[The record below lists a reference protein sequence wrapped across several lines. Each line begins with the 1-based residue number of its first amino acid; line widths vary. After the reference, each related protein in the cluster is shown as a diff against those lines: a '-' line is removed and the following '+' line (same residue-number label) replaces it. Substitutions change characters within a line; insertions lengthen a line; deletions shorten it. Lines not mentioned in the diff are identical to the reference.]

1 MNKFQT
7 YNNFWT
13 KFDNIACEQSTNA
26 TSWKAHRHE
35 TIRQFQSLYHEVCG
49 HSGKPPH
56 NRAFLL
62 KLFYQN
68 SAFRSLI
75 DYFHFTPFPLLRAK
89 IQKGSLGLKS
99 SESKERKTLRINK
112 KLIELFLLFQNS
124 KEWINQ
130 NEESF
135 NTLIS
140 MTNVQEEK
148 KKTQKWI
155 LGCVRGQKFPWWS
168 N

>member
-1 MNKFQT
+1 MC
-7 YNNFWT
+7 NNFWT
-13 KFDNIACEQSTNA
+13 KFDNITCEQSTNA

-75 DYFHFTPFPLLRAK
+75 DYLFSFYPISSYKGQDPKRLVRIEKFRKLREK
-89 IQKGSLGLKS
+89 DSFM
-99 SESKERKTLRINK
+99 NK
-112 KLIELFLLFQNS
+112 QRVIEIFLLFQKS
-124 KEWINQ
+124 KEWINR
-130 NEESF
+130 NGESF
-135 NTLIS
+135 NDKCARR
-140 MTNVQEEK
+140 K
-148 KKTQKWI
+148 KS
-155 LGCVRGQKFPWWS
+155 GS
-168 N
+168 